1 MAEIMLGGGQVLV
14 DVARPSARLVGY
26 EFTAFNV
33 ANAAVLAVTLSRLSR
48 LSRLSIVLDV
58 GSMFF
63 LVALSLFA

>member
-1 MAEIMLGGGQVLV
+1 MLGGGKVLV

-33 ANAAVLAVTLSRLSR
+33 ANAAVLAGT